1 MTQFYTVSAPTFTRP
16 NDTTQYAATD
26 LIAND
31 TTAGSVTA
39 LVFPT
44 PGFPFQVVG
53 ARVVKSATSITS
65 FTPSLYLY
73 SSLPTVGG
81 GDNAAPAPS
90 NAGFLGVIPMA
101 NALAGTSHAVAWTTS
116 TTTAFPVHDGGVIYG
131 LLVAVGT
138 YTPAAQETFTVSVSI
153 AIWD

>member
-1 MTQFYTVSAPTFTRP
+1 MTRFSIFSAPQFTRP
-16 NDTTQYAATD
+16 NDITQYAATD

-31 TTAGSVTA
+31 TSAGSVTP

-53 ARVVKSATSITS
+53 ARVVKSNTSITS

-73 SSLPTVGG
+73 SSSPTVGG

-90 NAGFLGVIPMA
+90 DAGFLGVIPMA

-116 TTTAFPVHDGGVIYG
+116 TTTAFPVSTGGVLYG
-131 LLVAVGT
+131 LLVAGGT
-138 YTPAAQETFTVSVSI
+138 YTPAAQETFTVSVFV
-153 AIWD
+153 AVWD

>member
-1 MTQFYTVSAPTFTRP
+1 MTQFYTVSAPVFTRP

-31 TTAGSVTA
+31 TTAGSVVP

-44 PGFPFQVVG
+44 PGFAFQVIG
-53 ARVVKSATSITS
+53 ARVVKSTVGITT

-116 TTTAFPVHDGGVIYG
+116 TTTAFPAHSGGVIYG

-138 YTPAAQETFTVSVSI
+138 YTPVAQETFTVSVTV
-153 AIWD
+153 AVW